1 MEESLFLTLESL
13 HLVGVVL
20 FLGTVIVSAWWKLSA
35 DRTRDAKV
43 IAFAQ
48 AQVAGADLRLT
59 LIGIVLIA
67 LGGPVNAILQGLP
80 FTLFWVALA
89 MILFSLSVLIWLV
102 LMIPLQRRL
111 CKMTAEFSNAS
122 MVPEEYWGLERRWM
136 LFGTLS
142 MVLALSVIPVM
153 VFKPD

>member
-35 DRTRDAKV
+35 DRTLDPKV

-80 FTLFWVALA
+80 FSLFWVALA

-111 CKMTAEFSNAS
+111 CKMTAEFGNAS

-136 LFGTLS
+136 LFGALS
-142 MVLALSVIPVM
+142 MALAVSVIPVM

>member
-35 DRTRDAKV
+35 DRTGDAKV

-48 AQVAGADLRLT
+48 GQVAGADLRLT
-59 LIGIVLIA
+59 LVGIVLIA
-67 LGGPVNAILQGLP
+67 VGGPINAILQGLP
-80 FTLFWVALA
+80 FSLFWVALA
-89 MILFSLSVLIWLV
+89 MGLFGASVVIWLAV
-102 LMIPLQRRL
+102 MIPLQRRL
-111 CKMTAEFSNAS
+111 CRMAADFGGAGII
-122 MVPEEYWGLERRWM
+122 PQEYWAMERRWM
-136 LFGTLS
+136 TFCVLS
-142 MVLALSVIPVM
+142 MAFALSVIPIM